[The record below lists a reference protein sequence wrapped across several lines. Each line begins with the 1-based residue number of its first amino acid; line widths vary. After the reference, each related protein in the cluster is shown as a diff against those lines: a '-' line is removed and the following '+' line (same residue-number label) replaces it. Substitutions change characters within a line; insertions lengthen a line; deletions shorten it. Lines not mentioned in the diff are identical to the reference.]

1 MNFQLCN
8 FPILL
13 SALLLI
19 SVLLS
24 QILLWAA
31 RVLDK
36 VQVSPAQVLQDRA
49 ANQTPVLSEPRL
61 LCGDVAG

>member
-8 FPILL
+8 FLILL
-13 SALLLI
+13 SVLLLI
-19 SVLLS
+19 SVLPS

-31 RVLDK
+31 RALDK
-36 VQVSPAQVLQDRA
+36 VQVSPAQELQDPA